1 VRFIEYG
8 ASPRASIYLYRCA
21 KVQALFEGRSFVI
34 PEDVK
39 SMAAPVLRH
48 RIILTY
54 EAEAEDLSPDRIIE
68 EVLKSVPVP

>member
-1 VRFIEYG
+1 M
-8 ASPRASIYLYRCA
+8 
-21 KVQALFEGRSFVI
+21 I

-39 SMAAPVLRH
+39 ALAAPVLRH

-68 EVLKSVPVP
+68 DILKSVAVP